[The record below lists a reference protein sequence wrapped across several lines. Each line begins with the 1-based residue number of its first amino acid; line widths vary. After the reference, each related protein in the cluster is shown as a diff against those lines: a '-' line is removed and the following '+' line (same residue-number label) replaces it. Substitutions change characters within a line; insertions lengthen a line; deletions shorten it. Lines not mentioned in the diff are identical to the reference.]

1 MQLETETIMTDKLH
15 IEELRNTLK
24 ENVEIS
30 IQEIAEFYRKFTPE
44 TPISTIRWRIHTLVE
59 RGILRNVG
67 RGRYLLG
74 KKNTF
79 VPNVYHRT
87 EVVADMMR
95 KEFPLVAYC
104 QWDMALVNAFA
115 QHLMNYQVF
124 FVDVERDAAE
134 AVYYRI
140 RERFRRTYLL
150 RNINEELK
158 EYNDCIIVRNL
169 TTGTPTVDVEGKRMA
184 SLEKI
189 LVDLAVD
196 KIFPFQ
202 NTEIYHIFENSLEAY
217 DINTS
222 KMLRYAARR
231 GRRKEIEEILNGIEL

>member
-1 MQLETETIMTDKLH
+1 MTDKLH

-24 ENVEIS
+24 ENAETS

-44 TPISTIRWRIHTLVE
+44 IPISTIRWRIHTLVD

-67 RGRYLLG
+67 RGRYMLG

-79 VPNVYHRT
+79 APNVYHRT

-104 QWDMALVNAFA
+104 QWDMAFVNAFA
-115 QHLMNYQVF
+115 QHLMNYQVY

-134 AVYYRI
+134 AVYYGI
-140 RERFRRTYLL
+140 RKRFHRTYLL

-169 TTGTPTVDVEGKRMA
+169 TTGAPTVDVEGKRMA

-202 NTEIYHIFENSLEAY
+202 NAEIYHIFENALEAY

-231 GRRKEIEEILNGIEL
+231 GRRKEIETIIDGIE